1 LSHSERRKRK
11 KALYFLFYT
20 EKPGIIM
27 CRNTKNGKV
36 YNTKRIDEDDRTEI
50 DNYSN
55 SDI

>member
-1 LSHSERRKRK
+1 
-11 KALYFLFYT
+11 
-20 EKPGIIM
+20 M

-55 SDI
+55 SDILTLRKKSNVHKKVVASSSCALR